1 MNNSMCRFLV
11 GLSAVLLATV
21 MGCERAP
28 SPDSRKSTNGG
39 AKPAATVQ
47 LNWLHDPTFVA
58 QYQLG
63 KSTALRVT
71 VREGGPNVSPLAE
84 VLARRAQFAIVGA
97 DIFLK
102 YLGENPS
109 RAGKSE
115 LVCVFV
121 DFQRNPVGWVL
132 HPDVAK
138 ELGLQDAVRSDAKK
152 LNKWV
157 AEQIRANRI
166 KVGDK
171 RGTESTS
178 AWLQWRAKQ
187 SLSPEIPLVP
197 VGFDPTIV
205 LSAPKM
211 LYPVYL
217 NEQPFKLSERTNA
230 DGKGDVVVVDPV
242 VDGVSLLGNV
252 IVARRDLV
260 ETNLS
265 LVETFQQ
272 EVRRAWESVRSDPEK
287 AAEEVRIRYTGVS
300 AQTVSR
306 QVRRTVDFVFADGSV
321 PGKMDL
327 AKDGM
332 WVLTLRALQD
342 AGTVSRDL
350 TPEQVFGALVPPK

>member
-1 MNNSMCRFLV
+1 VKHYTSKWVV
-11 GLSAVLLATV
+11 GLFAVMLVTT
-21 MGCERAP
+21 MGCERRGP
-28 SPDSRKSTNGG
+28 RDGG
-39 AKPAATVQ
+39 AKPAVTIQ

-58 QYQLG
+58 QYRLG
-63 KSTALRVT
+63 SSAALRVN

-84 VLARRAQFAIVGA
+84 VLAGRAHFAIVGA

-102 YLGENPS
+102 YLGDNPS
-109 RAGKSE
+109 EPGKSD

-138 ELGLQDAVRSDAKK
+138 QLGLADAVRADPKQV
-152 LNKWV
+152 NKWV
-157 AEQIRANRI
+157 AEQVRANRI

-171 RGTESTS
+171 RGTEST
-178 AWLQWRAKQ
+178 AVWLQWRAKH
-187 SLSPEIPLVP
+187 SLSTKTPLVP

-217 NEQPFKLSERTNA
+217 NEQPFKLSERTNQ

-242 VDGVSLLGNV
+242 VNGVSLYGNV
-252 IVARRDLV
+252 IVARRDL
-260 ETNLS
+260 TTTKPS
-265 LVETFQQ
+265 LVETYQQ
-272 EVRRAWESVRSDPEK
+272 EVRSAWEAVRADPER
-287 AAEEVRIRYTGVS
+287 AAKELQARYTGVS
-300 AQTVSR
+300 AQTVVK
-306 QVRRTVDFVFADGSV
+306 QIRRTLDFVFAGGSV
-321 PGKMDL
+321 PGQMDQE
-327 AKDGM
+327 KNGM

-342 AGTVSRDL
+342 GGSVDKAL